1 MTRIKLCGLRRPID
15 AEIANACLPD
25 YVGFVFA
32 ASPRRVSPSEAA
44 EIAINL
50 NPGIRKV
57 GVFVGTEP
65 KEVAETVDAVGLDV
79 VQLHFDTTPEY
90 NERLRRL
97 LQKVSDRKIEIWQRI
112 AVPLGATDASDIF
125 ERMAGYPP
133 VESFDALVFDV
144 ITDKRDGGSGIPFPW
159 EAGRAAAKILRVMNP
174 KIIVAGGIGSINVKQ
189 AIEYFSPYAVDVSGS
204 VETDGYKDRDK
215 VAELIRIVREEGSE
229 NE

>member
-25 YVGFVFA
+25 YIGFVFA
-32 ASPRRVSPSEAA
+32 ASPRRVSSSEAA

-65 KEVAETVDAVGLDV
+65 KEVAGIVDSVGLDV

-90 NERLRRL
+90 NERLRRAL
-97 LQKVSDRKIEIWQRI
+97 PKSSDRKIEVWQRI
-112 AVPLGATDASDIF
+112 AVPLEATEASDVL
-125 ERMAGYPP
+125 ERIIGYPP

-159 EAGRAAAKILRVMNP
+159 KAGMAAAKVLRVMNSR
-174 KIIVAGGIGSINVKQ
+174 IIIAGGIGPHNVRQ
-189 AIEYFSPYAVDVSGS
+189 AIEYFSPFAVDVSGS

-215 VAELIRIVREEGSE
+215 VAELIRAVRGGVSE
-229 NE
+229 HE